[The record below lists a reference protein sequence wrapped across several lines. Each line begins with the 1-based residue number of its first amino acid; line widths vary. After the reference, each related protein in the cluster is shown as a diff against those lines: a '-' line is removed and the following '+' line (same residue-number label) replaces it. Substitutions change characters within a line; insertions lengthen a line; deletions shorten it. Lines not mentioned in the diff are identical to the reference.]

1 LKSFSLDEYEQLIAE
16 SVILEQERRG
26 IKVIK
31 TPDGRIVKF
40 FRQKRLFSS
49 ARFKSYAARFIDH
62 ARALQKLGFNTVE
75 IEDVYYCR
83 AVKRTLVF
91 YNPLPGQTLREALA
105 SLDKPDVIMEMFI
118 AFYAELHNRGI
129 YFRSIHLN
137 NVIIPDTMDSLGLID
152 IADMKI
158 YSKGLSKELRLRN
171 LRHLTRYTVD
181 QESIKSFG
189 VDRFMDIYFEKSQ
202 LPELYKKDFLTEMQ
216 QLMSNGEKV

>member
-1 LKSFSLDEYEQLIAE
+1 MKSFSLDEYEQLIAE

-62 ARALQKLGFNTVE
+62 ARVLQKLGFNTVE

-137 NVIIPDTMDSLGLID
+137 NVIIPDTMDALGLID

-171 LRHLTRYTVD
+171 FRHLTRYTVD

-216 QLMSNGEKV
+216 QLMSEGAKV